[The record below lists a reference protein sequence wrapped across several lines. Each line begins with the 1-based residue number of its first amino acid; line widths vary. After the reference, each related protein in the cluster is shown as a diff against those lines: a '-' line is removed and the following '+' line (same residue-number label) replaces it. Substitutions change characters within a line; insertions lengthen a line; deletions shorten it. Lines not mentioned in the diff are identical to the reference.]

1 MPAFE
6 TLVIASPIMRFVGT
20 SVMPGLREIAR
31 RTASANDIIDIEIDR
46 LPAARGGI
54 AGEAG
59 RTRRAHEFSGS
70 QPLAA
75 IALPTEFPP
84 QPRTLTAR
92 RDIRQGEPL

>member
-31 RTASANDIIDIEIDR
+31 RTASANDIIDIDIDPYLLR
-46 LPAARGGI
+46 EAA
-54 AGEAG
+54 
-59 RTRRAHEFSGS
+59 S
-70 QPLAA
+70 LAKQEGLA
-75 IALPTEFPP
+75 ERMSFQEVSRSPPSRSRIPTAT
-84 QPRTLTAR
+84 RTLTAR